1 MEFTEYKCPV
11 CDKQF
16 KKGDD
21 VVVCPE
27 CGTPHHRECYEKEGH
42 CHFADRH
49 SADFSFEKEQQEEA
63 EQQAEQDAK
72 DGVVLCKS
80 CGAENPKEMFYC
92 CNCGAPLY
100 GDDKNN
106 PNFQQNQNNGQPN
119 PNFNQNQGMPPF
131 GVPFGQAN
139 PQMAAAFDPMAGM
152 KSDEPLVDDITAG
165 EAAKFIGKNTPYYLR
180 IFSFINKFKKS
191 RFNFSAFILSGI
203 YFLYRKMYGLGVL
216 FSALVLGSMVGSAYI
231 SSLPAWKS
239 IYTGIVQA
247 QQSGQVLSLGNS
259 FGLSPTEFLLFL
271 SPLLANAV
279 SLIVMVISGLIA
291 NKCYYNHSVKKIKNI
306 KSTTNKEL
314 LNETLETKGG
324 VNLPIAVSV
333 AFAFLV
339 VNYLPMFLM

>member
-1 MEFTEYKCPV
+1 MHTNTVLIFL
-11 CDKQF
+11 
-16 KKGDD
+16 
-21 VVVCPE
+21 
-27 CGTPHHRECYEKEGH
+27 
-42 CHFADRH
+42 
-49 SADFSFEKEQQEEA
+49 FEKEQLEEA

-72 DGVVLCKS
+72 DGVVLCKR

-279 SLIVMVISGLIA
+279 SLIVMVISGLMLVCQIA
-291 NKCYYNHSVKKIKNI
+291 
-306 KSTTNKEL
+306 
-314 LNETLETKGG
+314 
-324 VNLPIAVSV
+324 
-333 AFAFLV
+333 FQ
-339 VNYLPMFLM
+339 

>member
-27 CGTPHHRECYEKEGH
+27 CGAPHHRECYEKEGH
-42 CHFADRH
+42 CHFADKH
-49 SADFSFEKEQQEEA
+49 CADFSFEKEQLEEA

-72 DGVVLCKS
+72 DGVVLCKR

-100 GDDKNN
+100 GDDKSN
-106 PNFQQNQNNGQPN
+106 PNFQQDQNNGQPN

-203 YFLYRKMYGLGVL
+203 YFLYRKMYGLGIL

-279 SLIVMVISGLIA
+279 SLIVMVISGFIV
-291 NKCYYNHSVKKIKNI
+291 NKCY
-306 KSTTNKEL
+306 
-314 LNETLETKGG
+314 
-324 VNLPIAVSV
+324 
-333 AFAFLV
+333 
-339 VNYLPMFLM
+339 